1 MTYKEIRKD
10 EEVRA
15 YLKKGNENLGVLGYT
30 DHSEVHCVL
39 VAERAAYIYFSYK
52 HLRAHETISLIRVA
66 GVGA

>member
-1 MTYKEIRKD
+1 MTYKEIRKN

-39 VAERAAYIYFSYK
+39 VAERAAYILKKLDYTEHGYRTGK
-52 HLRAHETISLIRVA
+52 DCRDDA
-66 GVGA
+66 